1 MSSSLSCGD
10 ILAVQERSNSP
21 SLPCISIHLTRY
33 WKTHGDCRLEQWTTI
48 MGDFTGV
55 DDAFDVFKTA
65 GERRRPAALADDITT
80 KRRKVD
86 PMLEAHPTDD
96 PEITLEKNYAV
107 RKEPDEGCIHECAY
121 PTNYSR
127 PRGVFK
133 PPARVWKF
141 DLDPFQRTA
150 IRCLEANE
158 SVLVAAH
165 TSAGKTVV
173 AEYAIAMALRDHQ
186 RVIYTSPIKALSNQK
201 YRDLSE
207 IFSDVGLM
215 TGDVTLKETASCLV
229 MTTEI
234 LRSMLYRGSE
244 VVREMAWVIFD
255 EVHYMRDKERGVV
268 WEETIIL
275 LPPQVK
281 LVFLSATIPNAREF
295 AEWVCS
301 VKSQPCHVVYTE
313 MRPVPLQHY
322 IYPAGG
328 DGLYLVVDERGNFR
342 EENFQRA
349 ICFLSDGTESKP
361 VRKFTP
367 TGGNSDV
374 INMARLVVENHFEPA
389 IIFAFSKKEC
399 EGHAISLSKFDLT
412 SEEEKQKVEYIFTSA
427 IAMLSEDDRNLP
439 MIQNVFPML
448 KRGIGV
454 HHGGLLPIIK
464 EVTEIL
470 FQEGLIKVLFST
482 ETFSMGLNMPARTV
496 VFTNVRKF
504 DGTTFRWL
512 GGGEYIQMS
521 GRAGRRGIDTKG
533 ICVLMVDQKM
543 EPDVAK
549 SMLKGNMDPLNST
562 FHIGYN
568 MLLNLMRME
577 GAKPEEMIK
586 KSFHQFQSNKT
597 YPEVIEKLK
606 ELKLKLSEF
615 DIPDE
620 SELEAIYRIR
630 QGKSVYSKI
639 VKRFMQKP
647 EHLLGYLS
655 PGRLLHIVDNEG
667 TDWGWGTVVNF
678 MRKNHEKGL
687 SSLNEVTQTRIV
699 VDILLYVK
707 MGKDRPVPVPNLSET
722 DGELMVLPMQSECI
736 EKISQLKLNLPA
748 DLRNKESR
756 KRALVT
762 LREVF
767 RRLNNSIPLIH
778 PIVDMR
784 ISDEECK
791 EAWER
796 LEALEG
802 EETAALQA
810 RSENFQQEWKLYEE
824 KKSVEKGIQMLTS
837 QLDACRNMVLADDF
851 KSMKRVLR
859 RLEFTKA
866 AIVETKGRIACEIST
881 SDEIIATELMLSG
894 VLRDLPPDV
903 TAALLSCLVH
913 EENSNS
919 GTKTLTEP
927 ALQEAYGHLRSTATR
942 IATVFR
948 QCKLDIDL
956 DAYVNNYKPTMMEP
970 VLAWARGATF
980 AQLCQMTDCFEGSV
994 IRSIRRLHELLRQ
1007 LEDACKAVGSV
1018 DLARKFQEAA
1028 KMIEHGIV
1036 FAASLY
1042 L

>member
-1 MSSSLSCGD
+1 
-10 ILAVQERSNSP
+10 
-21 SLPCISIHLTRY
+21 
-33 WKTHGDCRLEQWTTI
+33 

-55 DDAFDVFKTA
+55 DDAFGVFKPAVEKRRAAPISEDTTA
-65 GERRRPAALADDITT
+65 

-86 PMLEAHPTDD
+86 PMLEPEPCNE
-96 PEITLEKNYAV
+96 PEITLEKNYVV

-121 PTNYSR
+121 PTNYTR
-127 PRGVFK
+127 ARQVAK
-133 PPARVWKF
+133 APARTWKF

-150 IRCLEANE
+150 LRCLEANE

-301 VKSQPCHVVYTE
+301 VKTQPCHVVYTE

-342 EENFQRA
+342 EENFQKA
-349 ICFLSDGTESKP
+349 ICFLSDGTEARP

-412 SEEEKQKVEYIFTSA
+412 TEEEKQKVDFIFTSA
-427 IAMLSEDDRNLP
+427 VAMLSEEDRNLP
-439 MIQNVFPML
+439 MVQNVFPML

-586 KSFHQFQSNKT
+586 KSFHQFQSNKA
-597 YPEVIEKLK
+597 YPEVIEKMN
-606 ELKLKLSEF
+606 ELKGKLAAFQIANEA
-615 DIPDE
+615 
-620 SELEAIYRIR
+620 ELEAIHRLR
-630 QGKSVYSKI
+630 QGKQVYSKI

-655 PGRLLHIVDNEG
+655 PGRLLHIVDPEG
-667 TDWGWGTVVNF
+667 VNWGWGTVVNF
-678 MRKNHEKGL
+678 MKKNHERGL
-687 SSLNEVTQTRIV
+687 ASLTEETQTRIV
-699 VDILLYVK
+699 VDMLLFVK
-707 MGKDRPVPVPNLSET
+707 PGKDRFTALPDLSDPE
-722 DGELMVLPMQSECI
+722 GELMVLPIQAESI
-736 EKISQLKLNLPA
+736 EKISQLKLNLPG
-748 DLRNKESR
+748 DLRNRESR
-756 KRALVT
+756 RRALVT
-762 LREVF
+762 LKEVF

-778 PIVDMR
+778 PIADMR

-791 EAWER
+791 QAWER
-796 LEALEG
+796 LEALEQ
-802 EETAALQA
+802 EEAAA
-810 RSENFQQEWKLYEE
+810 MMEKSPSFQQDWTAFEE
-824 KKSVEKGIQMLTS
+824 KKAVERGIKMLGS

-851 KSMKRVLR
+851 KAMKRVLR

-866 AIVETKGRIACEIST
+866 NIVETKGRIACEIST

-894 VLRDLPPDV
+894 VLKDLPPDITV
-903 TAALLSCLVH
+903 ALLSCLVH
-913 EENSNS
+913 EENSSSS
-919 GTKTLTEP
+919 GSKTLSEQS
-927 ALQEAYGHLRSTATR
+927 LQDAYGHLRSTATH
-942 IATVFR
+942 IATIFR
-948 QCKLDIDL
+948 QCKLDIDSE
-956 DAYVNNYKPTMMEP
+956 AYVNNYKPAMMEP
-970 VLAWARGATF
+970 VLAWARGASF
-980 AQLCQMTDCFEGSV
+980 AQLCQMTDCFEGSI
-994 IRSIRRLHELLRQ
+994 IRTVRRLHELLRQ
-1007 LEDACKAVGSV
+1007 LEDASKAVGSM
-1018 DLARKFQEAA
+1018 DLARKFQEGARL
-1028 KMIEHGIV
+1028 IEHGIV

>member
-1 MSSSLSCGD
+1 
-10 ILAVQERSNSP
+10 
-21 SLPCISIHLTRY
+21 
-33 WKTHGDCRLEQWTTI
+33 

-55 DDAFDVFKTA
+55 GDAFDVFKSTA
-65 GERRRPAALADDITT
+65 EKRRAVPTSEDATA

-86 PMLEAHPTDD
+86 PMLEPEPSNE
-96 PEITLEKNYAV
+96 PEITLEKNYVV

-121 PTNYSR
+121 PTNYTR
-127 PRGVFK
+127 ARQVPK
-133 PPARVWKF
+133 PPARTWKF

-150 IRCLEANE
+150 IKCLEATE

-207 IFSDVGLM
+207 IFTDVGLM

-281 LVFLSATIPNAREF
+281 LVFLSATIPNAKEF

-301 VKSQPCHVVYTE
+301 VKTQPCHVVYTE

-342 EENFQRA
+342 EENFQKA
-349 ICFLSDGTESKP
+349 IGCLSDGTDSRP

-412 SEEEKQKVEYIFTSA
+412 TEEEKQKVDYIFTSA
-427 IAMLSEDDRNLP
+427 VAMLSEEDRNLP
-439 MIQNVFPML
+439 MVQNVFPML

-543 EPDVAK
+543 EPEIAK

-586 KSFHQFQSNKT
+586 KSFHQFQSNKA
-597 YPEVIEKLK
+597 YPEVIEKLN
-606 ELKLKLSEF
+606 ELKAKLAEF
-615 DIPDE
+615 HIE
-620 SELEAIYRIR
+620 NEAELEAIHRIR
-630 QGKSVYSKI
+630 QGKQVYSKI
-639 VKRFMQKP
+639 VKKFMQKP

-655 PGRLLHIVDNEG
+655 PGRLMHIVDPEG
-667 TDWGWGTVVNF
+667 VNWGWGTVVNF
-678 MRKNHEKGL
+678 MKKNNERGL
-687 SSLNEVTQTRIV
+687 GNLTEETHTRIV
-699 VDILLYVK
+699 VDMLLYVK
-707 MGKDRPVPVPNLSET
+707 PGKDKFTALPDMSDP
-722 DGELMVLPMQSECI
+722 DGELMVLPIQADSI
-736 EKISQLKLNLPA
+736 EKISQLKLNLPG
-748 DLRNKESR
+748 DLRNRENR
-756 KRALVT
+756 RRALVT
-762 LREVF
+762 LKEVF
-767 RRLNNSIPLIH
+767 RRLNQSIPLIH
-778 PIVDMR
+778 PITDMR
-784 ISDEECK
+784 ILDEECK
-791 EAWER
+791 QAWER
-796 LEALEG
+796 LEALEQ
-802 EETAALQA
+802 EEAAALQEK
-810 RSENFQQEWKLYEE
+810 SQSFQQDWATFEE
-824 KKSVEKGIQMLTS
+824 KKAVEKGIKMLGS

-851 KSMKRVLR
+851 KAMKRVLR

-866 AIVETKGRIACEIST
+866 NIVETKGRIACEIST

-894 VLRDLPPDV
+894 VLKDLPPDITV
-903 TAALLSCLVH
+903 ALLSCLVH
-913 EENSNS
+913 EENSSSS
-919 GTKTLTEP
+919 GSKTLAEQS
-927 ALQEAYGHLRSTATR
+927 LQEAYGHLRSTATH
-942 IATVFR
+942 IANIFR
-948 QCKLDIDL
+948 QCKLDIDPE
-956 DAYVNNYKPTMMEP
+956 AYVNNYKPAMMEP
-970 VLAWARGATF
+970 VLAWARGASF
-980 AQLCQMTDCFEGSV
+980 AQLCQMTDCFEGSI
-994 IRSIRRLHELLRQ
+994 IRTVRRLHELLRQ
-1007 LEDACKAVGSV
+1007 LEDASKAVGSM
-1018 DLARKFQEAA
+1018 DLARKFQEGARL
-1028 KMIEHGIV
+1028 IEHGIV